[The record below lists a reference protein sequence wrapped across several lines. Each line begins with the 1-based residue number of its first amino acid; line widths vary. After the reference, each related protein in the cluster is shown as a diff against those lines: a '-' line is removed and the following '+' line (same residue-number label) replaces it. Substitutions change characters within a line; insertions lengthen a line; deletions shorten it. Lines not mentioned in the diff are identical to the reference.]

1 MKDSA
6 LGIIETFGLVPAV
19 EAADTALKTASV
31 EITGLRYIGAGL
43 VSVIMTGDISSVKAS
58 VEAGKRAA
66 ELLGRVISTTVIG
79 RMAQGLETILF
90 DGNNAPGQPE
100 PGKAEEKNTT
110 ESAAPMETAEKTGDK
125 EKPDLPMEAEL
136 IKPTLE
142 EMSVKSL
149 RNLARSLEPINIP
162 RKKIKFARKDEL
174 MGAIVD
180 HYRQK
185 KD

>member
-90 DGNNAPGQPE
+90 DGNNDPGQPE
-100 PGKAEEKNTT
+100 PGKAEEKTP

-136 IKPTLE
+136 IKPALE

-174 MGAIVD
+174 IRAIVD

-185 KD
+185 ED